1 MKDRIKELRKNKKLT
16 QAEFGKRIGVKGN
29 TITTYENGSRVPS
42 EAVIKSIC
50 RVFNVN
56 EEWLRTGQGDPY
68 IQLSRDEELAQFFGE
83 VMKGEDPDFRRRLL
97 SVMSRL
103 TTDEWALLE
112 RMAWKLVDELQQ
124 DTGQEGNA
132 SGGEEGKKSRPPV
145 RGRAPA
151 DHLIPRTN
159 R

>member
-112 RMAWKLVDELQQ
+112 KMAWKLVDELQQ
-124 DTGQEGNA
+124 EQTGQGAA
-132 SGGEEGKKSRPPV
+132 SSEEGKKNPGPP
-145 RGRAPA
+145 
-151 DHLIPRTN
+151 
-159 R
+159 

>member
-16 QAEFGKRIGVKGN
+16 QAEFGERIGVKGN

-56 EEWLRTGQGDPY
+56 EDWLRTGRGDPY

-112 RMAWKLVDELQQ
+112 QMAWKLVDELRQ
-124 DTGQEGNA
+124 DSGQEA
-132 SGGEEGKKSRPPV
+132 SSEEGKKKPGPP
-145 RGRAPA
+145 
-151 DHLIPRTN
+151 
-159 R
+159 

>member
-16 QAEFGKRIGVKGN
+16 QAEFGERIGVKGN

-68 IQLSRDEELAQFFGE
+68 IQLSRDEELSQFFGE

-97 SVMSRL
+97 SVMLRL

-112 RMAWKLVDELQQ
+112 KMAWKLVDELQQ
-124 DTGQEGNA
+124 EQTGQDAA
-132 SGGEEGKKSRPPV
+132 SSEEGKKNPGPP
-145 RGRAPA
+145 
-151 DHLIPRTN
+151 
-159 R
+159 

>member
-56 EEWLRTGQGDPY
+56 EEWLRTGQGDPD
-68 IQLSRDEELAQFFGE
+68 IQLSRDEALAQFFGE
-83 VMKGEDPDFRRRLL
+83 VMQGEDPDFRRRLL

-112 RMAWKLVDELQQ
+112 QMAWKLVDELRQ
-124 DTGQEGNA
+124 DTGQE
-132 SGGEEGKKSRPPV
+132 SSSEEGKKNPGPP
-145 RGRAPA
+145 
-151 DHLIPRTN
+151 
-159 R
+159 

>member
-16 QAEFGKRIGVKGN
+16 QAEFGERIGVKGN

-56 EEWLRTGQGDPY
+56 EDWLRTGRGDPY

-112 RMAWKLVDELQQ
+112 QMAWKLVDELRPEPDE
-124 DTGQEGNA
+124 DT
-132 SGGEEGKKSRPPV
+132 KKAGPPE
-145 RGRAPA
+145 
-151 DHLIPRTN
+151 
-159 R
+159 